1 MYLFLIILFTLYIV
15 RGIKA
20 LKLWSLYKLD
30 SFFIPTITQITNQ
43 NPTYSKK
50 TINFKRMFKIY
61 NCKKEKNIIP
71 FRYK

>member
-1 MYLFLIILFTLYIV
+1 MLLLSVYIA

-20 LKLWSLYKLD
+20 LKLRSLYKLD
-30 SFFIPTITQITNQ
+30 SFFVQITNQ